1 MLSGELTGLRARTVE
16 DVGILGMTRGSS
28 WVNGRF
34 CDDVIFGLLAE
45 EFTG

>member
-1 MLSGELTGLRARTVE
+1 MMAVAEKAGFTRE
-16 DVGILGMTRGSS
+16 GMTRGSS

-34 CDDVIFGLLAE
+34 SDDVIFGLLAE